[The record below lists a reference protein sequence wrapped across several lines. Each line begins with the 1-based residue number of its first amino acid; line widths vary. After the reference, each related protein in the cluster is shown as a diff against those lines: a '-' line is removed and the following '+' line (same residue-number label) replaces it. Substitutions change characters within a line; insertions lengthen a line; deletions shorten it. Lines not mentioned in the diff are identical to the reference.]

1 MADQITTYKGFI
13 KDLQGNKILPIT
25 RAELVLDSLGK
36 VALFSE
42 QFLAK
47 DGHPGLITAA
57 EREILSGGG
66 NGISVG
72 DLNTKLNYINEGF
85 KVGETALK
93 FYDYKNTILTHTPI
107 TLNTDD
113 SLQVTLA
120 NNVITFALKDISA
133 ENALTKTTKYFI
145 DSISVD
151 KYGRVTSVTHK
162 ELTNDDLPDTIS
174 NKTLNGCT
182 TTVPENAGDTALV
195 NKKYVDSKFS
205 VVSAGALQFGG
216 TITDTNHEDDYSDI
230 LNSSHVNYYY
240 KVTTSFT
247 LNKEYLYSETNNI
260 KVKSGDTLIVYKDG
274 ESYKFVYIPSG
285 DEITTQITAIQGGTN
300 SQTYSPL
307 LGNVN
312 IQFDEPLSVTAD
324 KDRNVL
330 QVSLPEASSS
340 TSGYLSAADYVKFS
354 QYAAK
359 TMTITPSLTAGY
371 EIGKITLDGK
381 DTILYG
387 KDYSLILEADE
398 TTLIDPSLKFNSTP
412 FTFKSSSTIGVKK
425 IKDSNAIQFTGLYQ
439 SGNTNLLNIEG
450 NTITVVPGSADNTT
464 GVVIYE
470 DFSNLSKVV
479 SQHLAIGLT
488 SETITTSLK
497 TNEGNTDE
505 VYYYGSNKLI
515 SAITITV

>member
-1 MADQITTYKGFI
+1 MADQTTTYKGFI
-13 KDLQGNKILPIT
+13 KDLKGNKILPIT

-36 VALFSE
+36 MALFSE

-66 NGISVG
+66 SGISVG

-85 KVGETALK
+85 KVGGTSLK
-93 FYDYKNTILTHTPI
+93 FYDYKDTVLTHTPI
-107 TLNTDD
+107 TFNTDD
-113 SLQVTLA
+113 SLQVALA
-120 NNVITFALKDISA
+120 NNVITFALKDIQA
-133 ENALTKTTKYFI
+133 ENILAKTTKYFI

-174 NKTLNGCT
+174 NKTLSGCT
-182 TTVPENAGDTALV
+182 TTVPENASTTALV
-195 NKKYVDSKFS
+195 NKGYVDSKFNI
-205 VVSAGALQFGG
+205 VSAGALQFGG
-216 TITDTNHEDDYSDI
+216 TITGTNYEDK
-230 LNSSHVNYYY
+230 LNNSYVNYYY
-240 KVTTSFT
+240 KVTESFT
-247 LNKEYLYSETNNI
+247 LSKDNLYSENDNI

-300 SQTYSPL
+300 PQTYSPL
-307 LGNVN
+307 LGNIN
-312 IQFDEPLSVTAD
+312 IQFDEPLSVTVD
-324 KDRNVL
+324 KDYNKL

-359 TMTITPSLTAGY
+359 TMTITPSLIAGY

-387 KDYSLILEADE
+387 KDYSLTLEADE
-398 TTLIDPSLKFNSTP
+398 TLIDPSLKFNSTP

>member
-1 MADQITTYKGFI
+1 MADQTTTYKGFI
-13 KDLQGNKILPIT
+13 KDLHGNKILPIT

-36 VALFSE
+36 MALFSE

-66 NGISVG
+66 SGISVG

-85 KVGETALK
+85 KVGGTSLK
-93 FYDYKNTILTHTPI
+93 FYDYKDTVLTHTPI
-107 TLNTDD
+107 TFNTDN

-133 ENALTKTTKYFI
+133 ENALAKTTKYFI

-151 KYGRVTSVTHK
+151 KYGRVTSVTNK

-174 NKTLNGCT
+174 GKTLSGCT
-182 TTVPENAGDTALV
+182 TTMPENADITALV
-195 NKKYVDSKFS
+195 NKGYVDSKFNIM
-205 VVSAGALQFGG
+205 SAGALQFGG
-216 TITDTNHEDDYSDI
+216 TITKDTYTDK
-230 LNSSHVNYYY
+230 LNSSYVNYYY
-240 KVTTSFT
+240 KVTTPFT
-247 LNKEYLYSETNNI
+247 LNKDYLYSEDSNI
-260 KVKSGDTLIVYKDG
+260 NVKSGDTLIVYKDG

-312 IQFDEPLSVTAD
+312 IQFDEPLSVMVD
-324 KDRNVL
+324 KDYNKL

-359 TMTITPSLTAGY
+359 TMTITPSLSAGY

-387 KDYSLILEADE
+387 KDYSLTLEADE

-439 SGNTNLLNIEG
+439 SGNTNLLNIDG

>member
-1 MADQITTYKGFI
+1 MADQTTTYKGFI

-36 VALFSE
+36 MALFSE

-66 NGISVG
+66 SGISVG

-85 KVGETALK
+85 KVGEASLK
-93 FYDYKNTILTHTPI
+93 FYNYDENNILKNTPI
-107 TLNTDD
+107 ILNTDN

-120 NNVITFALKDISA
+120 NNVITFALKNIEA
-133 ENALTKTTKYFI
+133 EKALAKTTKYFI

-151 KYGRVTSVTHK
+151 KYGRVTNVTNK

-174 NKTLNGCT
+174 GKTLSGCT
-182 TTVPENAGDTALV
+182 TTMPENADTTALV
-195 NKKYVDSKFS
+195 NKGYVDSKFS
-205 VVSAGALQFGG
+205 IVSAGALQFGG
-216 TITDTNHEDDYSDI
+216 TITKGNYSDK
-230 LNSSHVNYYY
+230 LDNSYVNYYY
-240 KVTTSFT
+240 KVTEAFT
-247 LNKEYLYSETNNI
+247 LSKDNLYSEEKDIN
-260 KVKSGDTLIVYKDG
+260 VKSGDTLIVYKDNDNC
-274 ESYKFVYIPSG
+274 KFVYIPSG
-285 DEITTQITAIQGGTN
+285 DEITTQIIAVQGGTN
-300 SQTYSPL
+300 PQTYSPL

-312 IQFDEPLSVTAD
+312 IQFDEPLSVTVD
-324 KDRNVL
+324 KDRNKL
-330 QVSLPEASSS
+330 QVSLPAVSESQ
-340 TSGYLSAADYVKFS
+340 SGYLTPADYQAFK
-354 QYAAK
+354 QYSSK
-359 TMTITPSLTAGY
+359 TITITPTLTQGY
-371 EIGKITLDGK
+371 EIGKVKTDSGE
-381 DTILYG
+381 TVLYG
-387 KDYSLILEADE
+387 KDYSLTLKAGE
-398 TTLIDPSLKFNSTP
+398 TLIDPSLEFNGTP
-412 FTFKSSSTIGVKK
+412 FTFKGSSTIGVKK
-425 IKDSNAIQFTGLYQ
+425 LTDSSNTIQFTGLYT
-439 SGNTNLLNIEG
+439 SGNTNLLTIDN
-450 NTITVVPGSADNTT
+450 NTITVVKGSADNTT

>member
-1 MADQITTYKGFI
+1 MADQTTTYKGFI
-13 KDLQGNKILPIT
+13 KDLKGNKILPIT

-36 VALFSE
+36 MALFSE

-66 NGISVG
+66 SGISVG

-85 KVGETALK
+85 KVGGTSLK
-93 FYDYKNTILTHTPI
+93 FYDYDENNILKGTPI
-107 TLNTDD
+107 TFNADD
-113 SLQVTLA
+113 SLQVTLAA
-120 NNVITFALKDISA
+120 NNVITFALKNIGA
-133 ENALTKTTKYFI
+133 ENTLVKTAKHFI

-151 KYGRVTSVTHK
+151 NYGRVISVTRK

-174 NKTLNGCT
+174 NKTLDGCI
-182 TTVPENAGDTALV
+182 TTVPESAGDTALV

-205 VVSAGALQFGG
+205 IVSAGALQFGG
-216 TITDTNHEDDYSDI
+216 TITKDNYSGK
-230 LNSSHVNYYY
+230 LNSSYVNYYY
-240 KVTTSFT
+240 KVTEAFT
-247 LNKEYLYSETNNI
+247 LSKDNLYSEENDIN
-260 KVKSGDTLIVYKDG
+260 VKSGDTLIVYKD
-274 ESYKFVYIPSG
+274 SDNCKFVYIPSG
-285 DEITTQITAIQGGTN
+285 DEITTQIIAIQAGTN
-300 SQTYSPL
+300 PQTYSPL

-312 IQFDEPLSVTAD
+312 IQFDEPLSVKID
-324 KDRNVL
+324 KDYNKL
-330 QVSLPEASSS
+330 QVSLPEANST
-340 TSGYLSAADYVKFS
+340 TSGYLSAADYNKFS

-359 TMTITPSLTAGY
+359 TMTITPSLTTGY

-387 KDYSLILEADE
+387 KNYSLTLEADE
-398 TTLIDPSLKFNSTP
+398 TLINPSLKFNDTS
-412 FTFKSSSTIGVKK
+412 FTFESSSTIGVKR
-425 IKDSNAIQFTGLYQ
+425 IKDSNKIQFTGLYT
-439 SGNTNLLNIEG
+439 SGDTDLLNIDD
-450 NTITVVPGSADNTT
+450 NTITVKKGSASNTK

-470 DFSNLSKVV
+470 DFSNLSTVV

-488 SETITTSLK
+488 SEAITTSLK

>member
-1 MADQITTYKGFI
+1 MADQTTTYKGFI

-36 VALFSE
+36 MALFSE

-66 NGISVG
+66 SGISVG

-85 KVGETALK
+85 KVGESSLK
-93 FYDYKNTILTHTPI
+93 FYNYDENNILKGTPI
-107 TLNTDD
+107 TFNTND

-120 NNVITFALKDISA
+120 NNVITFALKNIGDEKVLA
-133 ENALTKTTKYFI
+133 KTAKYFI

-151 KYGRVTSVTHK
+151 KYGRVTSVTRK
-162 ELTNDDLPDTIS
+162 ELANDDLPDTIS
-174 NKTLNGCT
+174 GKTLNGCT
-182 TTVPENAGDTALV
+182 TTMPENADTTTLV
-195 NKKYVDSKFS
+195 NKGYVDSKFS
-205 VVSAGALQFGG
+205 IMSAGALQFGG
-216 TITDTNHEDDYSDI
+216 TITSANYTDK
-230 LNSSHVNYYY
+230 LNGSYVNYYY
-240 KVTTSFT
+240 KVTEAFT
-247 LNKEYLYSETNNI
+247 LNKDNLYSEEKDIN
-260 KVKSGDTLIVYKDG
+260 VKSGDTLIVYKDND
-274 ESYKFVYIPSG
+274 EQYKFVYIPSG

-300 SQTYSPL
+300 PQTYSPL

-312 IQFDEPLSVTAD
+312 IQFDEPLSVTVD
-324 KDRNVL
+324 NDHNKL
-330 QVSLPEASSS
+330 QISLPAVSESQ
-340 TSGYLSAADYVKFS
+340 SGYLTPADYQAFK
-354 QYAAK
+354 QYSSK
-359 TMTITPSLTAGY
+359 TITITPTLTQGY
-371 EIGKITLDGK
+371 EIGKVKTDSGE
-381 DTILYG
+381 TVLYG
-387 KDYSLILEADE
+387 KDYSLTLKENE
-398 TTLIDPSLKFNSTP
+398 TSRNPYLKFNDVS
-412 FTFKSSSTIGVKK
+412 FTFKGSSTIGVKK
-425 IKDSNAIQFTGLYQ
+425 LTDSSNTIQFTGLYT
-439 SGNTNLLNIEG
+439 SGNTNLLTIDN
-450 NTITVVPGSADNTT
+450 NTITVVKGSADNTT

>member
-1 MADQITTYKGFI
+1 MADQTTTYKGFI
-13 KDLQGNKILPIT
+13 KDLHGNKILPIT

-36 VALFSE
+36 MALFSE

-66 NGISVG
+66 SGISVG

-85 KVGETALK
+85 KVGGTSLK
-93 FYDYKNTILTHTPI
+93 FYDYKDTVLTHTPI
-107 TLNTDD
+107 TFNTDD
-113 SLQVTLA
+113 SLQVALA

-133 ENALTKTTKYFI
+133 ENILAKTTKYFI

-174 NKTLNGCT
+174 NKTLSGCT

-216 TITDTNHEDDYSDI
+216 TITKDTYTDK
-230 LNSSHVNYYY
+230 LNSSYVNYYY

-247 LNKEYLYSETNNI
+247 LNKEQLYSETNNI

-300 SQTYSPL
+300 TKTYGPL

-312 IQFDEPLSVTAD
+312 IQFDKPLSVTAD
-324 KDRNVL
+324 EDRNAL

-387 KDYSLILEADE
+387 KDYSLTLEADE
-398 TTLIDPSLKFNSTP
+398 TTLIDPSLKFNSTS

-439 SGNTNLLNIEG
+439 SGNTNLLNIDG